1 MRRELPPDF
10 SRRVE
15 ILAVGASAGGI
26 DALFRLFGG
35 VRPGPRVPVAVVL
48 HLPPGHDSQLA
59 PLLTHRL
66 QFPAVEASPGQP
78 LQGGRLHL
86 APPGYHLLVEP
97 DRTLSLSCEP
107 PVHWSRPSID
117 VLLQSCAHA
126 YGPQAAAIVL
136 TGANA
141 DGAAGLA
148 AVAQAGGLTAV
159 QDPAEAAHPAMPLAA
174 ITAAR
179 PDFVLPLDGL
189 RRLAR
194 LLLEAPTP

>member
-1 MRRELPPDF
+1 MRRALPPGF
-10 SRRVE
+10 RREVDL
-15 ILAVGASAGGI
+15 LAIGASAGGI
-26 DALFRLFGG
+26 DALLRLFEG
-35 VRPGPRVPVAVVL
+35 VAPGPRVAVVVVL

-59 PLLTHRL
+59 ALLQQRL
-66 QFPAVEASPGQP
+66 HWPAREASPGQP
-78 LQGGRLHL
+78 LAAGMLHV

-117 VLLQSCAHA
+117 VLLQSCADA
-126 YGPQAAAIVL
+126 CGQRMAALVL

-148 AVAQAGGLTAV
+148 AVAEAGGLTAV
-159 QDPAEAAHPAMPLAA
+159 QEPAEAAHAAMPQAA
-174 ITAAR
+174 IAATG

-189 RRLAR
+189 RALVRALV
-194 LLLEAPTP
+194 EAPAP

>member
-1 MRRELPPDF
+1 MRRALPADF

-35 VRPGPRVPVAVVL
+35 VQPGPRVPVAVVL
-48 HLPPGHDSQLA
+48 HLPPGRDSQLA
-59 PLLTHRL
+59 PLLAHRL
-66 QFPAVEASPGQP
+66 HFPAVEASPGQP

-174 ITAAR
+174 ITAAQ

-194 LLLEAPTP
+194 LLLEETAP